1 MRAFLLRRL
10 LHAVFVTW
18 GVVTVVFFLV
28 RLTGDPTLFLVDQ
41 SATQEEIAHTRALL
55 GLDRPLAVQY
65 VDFLAGAVRGDFGL
79 SIREKRPAMRM
90 VLEHF
95 WPATVELAADALLLS
110 TALAVPLGVISATH
124 RGRAADH
131 ASRIASLFLQSM
143 PSFWLGVLSFRVLAG
158 VLGGP
163 LPAYGTGTWR
173 HLVLPAVALAA
184 APLAQNV
191 RLVRAGMLE
200 VLGQDYVRTAR
211 AKGLAEPGVVYRH
224 ALRNAALPVITVA
237 GLSLGFMLSGALII
251 ETVFAS
257 PGMGRL
263 IVQAVLGRDVAS
275 RLLHGARVSLVV
287 GFSAVLLAGVVGV
300 GLGLVSGWYRGW
312 LDDLLMRLGDVQLA
326 FPVLVLAV
334 AVLAVL
340 GASVMNLILVLGVTG
355 WITYARIVR
364 GEVLTLR
371 ERDFVA
377 AARAL
382 GADDAWIL
390 RRHLLPNVL
399 PPITVVATF
408 SVARTIIAEASLS
421 FLGLGIPAP
430 EPSWGAMLDEGRHYI
445 TTGWWLALFPGLA
458 ILLLVLGINLVGDW
472 LRDVLDPRLE
482 RGL

>member
-1 MRAFLLRRL
+1 MRRI
-10 LHAVFVTW
+10 
-18 GVVTVVFFLV
+18 
-28 RLTGDPTLFLVDQ
+28 D
-41 SATQEEIAHTRALL
+41 
-55 GLDRPLAVQY
+55 
-65 VDFLAGAVRGDFGL
+65 
-79 SIREKRPAMRM
+79 
-90 VLEHF
+90 
-95 WPATVELAADALLLS
+95 
-110 TALAVPLGVISATH
+110 ALAV
-124 RGRAADH
+124 
-131 ASRIASLFLQSM
+131 
-143 PSFWLGVLSFRVLAG
+143 AG
-158 VLGGP
+158 
-163 LPAYGTGTWR
+163 A
-173 HLVLPAVALAA
+173 LVVVVTIVLAA
-184 APLAQNV
+184 AAPALAPADPIRNSLLERLSPPTWGREHPL
-191 RLVRAGMLE
+191 GT
-200 VLGQDYVRTAR
+200 DT
-211 AKGLAEPGVVYRH
+211 
-224 ALRNAALPVITVA
+224 
-237 GLSLGFMLSGALII
+237 
-251 ETVFAS
+251 
-257 PGMGRL
+257 
-263 IVQAVLGRDVAS
+263 LGRDVAS

-312 LDDLLMRLGDVQLA
+312 IDDLLMRVGDVQLA

-334 AVLAVL
+334 GVLAVL
-340 GASVMNLILVLGVTG
+340 GASLLNLIVVLGVTG

-382 GADDAWIL
+382 GASDAWIVA
-390 RRHLLPNVL
+390 RHLLPNVL

-430 EPSWGAMLDEGRHYI
+430 EPSWGAMLDEGRNYI

>member
-1 MRAFLLRRL
+1 VRRIDSLALVGALVVLAAVVLAVAAPALAPGDPIKNSLLDRL
-10 LHAVFVTW
+10 TPPTW
-18 GVVTVVFFLV
+18 G
-28 RLTGDPTLFLVDQ
+28 G
-41 SATQEEIAHTRALL
+41 
-55 GLDRPLAVQY
+55 
-65 VDFLAGAVRGDFGL
+65 
-79 SIREKRPAMRM
+79 
-90 VLEHF
+90 EH
-95 WPATVELAADALLLS
+95 
-110 TALAVPLGVISATH
+110 PLGT
-124 RGRAADH
+124 D
-131 ASRIASLFLQSM
+131 
-143 PSFWLGVLSFRVLAG
+143 
-158 VLGGP
+158 
-163 LPAYGTGTWR
+163 T
-173 HLVLPAVALAA
+173 
-184 APLAQNV
+184 
-191 RLVRAGMLE
+191 
-200 VLGQDYVRTAR
+200 
-211 AKGLAEPGVVYRH
+211 
-224 ALRNAALPVITVA
+224 
-237 GLSLGFMLSGALII
+237 
-251 ETVFAS
+251 
-257 PGMGRL
+257 
-263 IVQAVLGRDVAS
+263 LGRDVAS
-275 RLLHGARVSLVV
+275 RLLHGARVSLLV
-287 GFSAVLLAGVVGV
+287 GFSAVLLAGVSGV
-300 GLGLVSGWYRGW
+300 VLGLVSGWYRGW
-312 LDDLLMRLGDVQLA
+312 LDDVLMRVGDVQLA

-340 GASVMNLILVLGVTG
+340 GASVVNLILVLGVTG

-430 EPSWGAMLDEGRHYI
+430 APSWGAMLDEGRNYI

>member
-1 MRAFLLRRL
+1 VRRIDSL
-10 LHAVFVTW
+10 AVAGALVV
-18 GVVTVVFFLV
+18 VVTIL
-28 RLTGDPTLFLVDQ
+28 
-41 SATQEEIAHTRALL
+41 
-55 GLDRPLAVQY
+55 
-65 VDFLAGAVRGDFGL
+65 
-79 SIREKRPAMRM
+79 
-90 VLEHF
+90 
-95 WPATVELAADALLLS
+95 
-110 TALAVPLGVISATH
+110 
-124 RGRAADH
+124 
-131 ASRIASLFLQSM
+131 
-143 PSFWLGVLSFRVLAG
+143 
-158 VLGGP
+158 
-163 LPAYGTGTWR
+163 
-173 HLVLPAVALAA
+173 LAA
-184 APLAQNV
+184 AAPALAPADPIRNSLLERLSPPTWGREHPL
-191 RLVRAGMLE
+191 GT
-200 VLGQDYVRTAR
+200 DT
-211 AKGLAEPGVVYRH
+211 
-224 ALRNAALPVITVA
+224 
-237 GLSLGFMLSGALII
+237 
-251 ETVFAS
+251 
-257 PGMGRL
+257 
-263 IVQAVLGRDVAS
+263 LGRDVAS

-312 LDDLLMRLGDVQLA
+312 IDDLLMRVGDVQLA

-334 AVLAVL
+334 GVLAVL
-340 GASVMNLILVLGVTG
+340 GASLLNLIVVLGVTG

-382 GADDAWIL
+382 GASDAWIVA
-390 RRHLLPNVL
+390 RHLLPNVL

-430 EPSWGAMLDEGRHYI
+430 ESSWGAMLDEGRNYI

>member
-1 MRAFLLRRL
+1 
-10 LHAVFVTW
+10 
-18 GVVTVVFFLV
+18 
-28 RLTGDPTLFLVDQ
+28 
-41 SATQEEIAHTRALL
+41 
-55 GLDRPLAVQY
+55 
-65 VDFLAGAVRGDFGL
+65 
-79 SIREKRPAMRM
+79 
-90 VLEHF
+90 
-95 WPATVELAADALLLS
+95 
-110 TALAVPLGVISATH
+110 
-124 RGRAADH
+124 
-131 ASRIASLFLQSM
+131 
-143 PSFWLGVLSFRVLAG
+143 
-158 VLGGP
+158 
-163 LPAYGTGTWR
+163 
-173 HLVLPAVALAA
+173 
-184 APLAQNV
+184 
-191 RLVRAGMLE
+191 
-200 VLGQDYVRTAR
+200 
-211 AKGLAEPGVVYRH
+211 
-224 ALRNAALPVITVA
+224 
-237 GLSLGFMLSGALII
+237 
-251 ETVFAS
+251 
-257 PGMGRL
+257 
-263 IVQAVLGRDVAS
+263 
-275 RLLHGARVSLVV
+275 
-287 GFSAVLLAGVVGV
+287 
-300 GLGLVSGWYRGW
+300 
-312 LDDLLMRLGDVQLA
+312 MRLGDVQLA

-340 GASVMNLILVLGVTG
+340 GASVVNLILVLGVTG

-430 EPSWGAMLDEGRHYI
+430 APSWGAMLDEGRNYI